1 MEKIEHIFNEV
12 KSDNSNRKDIFSQE
26 FTGKFWVNRRK
37 GYSPPKRNLYSDFA
51 KLYYYGLIPSDG
63 NNLISKYDD
72 EKIARLKDKLGN
84 NLLLISGDFWG
95 IQKFITEDLTTKKA
109 SKILRSRSAM
119 VLLITYAIS
128 KEIQNIFE
136 GSETLLFGAGKFTIL
151 AKREDGYQK
160 KLDSLQKGLDNYFLK
175 NFFGQKWV
183 YTLCILKRLVGTI
196 RIQG

>member
-37 GYSPPKRNLYSDFA
+37 GYSSPKRNLYSDFA

-84 NLLLISGDFWG
+84 I
-95 IQKFITEDLTTKKA
+95 
-109 SKILRSRSAM
+109 
-119 VLLITYAIS
+119 
-128 KEIQNIFE
+128 
-136 GSETLLFGAGKFTIL
+136 
-151 AKREDGYQK
+151 
-160 KLDSLQKGLDNYFLK
+160 YF
-175 NFFGQKWV
+175 
-183 YTLCILKRLVGTI
+183 
-196 RIQG
+196 